1 MEDGGDV
8 EAVLR
13 GRLKREAR
21 TGSRVVPGD
30 RVRVFPSG
38 ERGDHTIEHVFPRES
53 ELVRAG
59 PGGRRPKVVVANVD
73 RSVVVTAALEPP
85 FQREIA
91 DRFLALAESCGIP
104 PLLVLNKVDLPGAR
118 DLIRA
123 EAAVY
128 RGIGYTV
135 LTTSAVT
142 GEGTDELAR
151 FLATGVSTMVGPSGV
166 GKSSLLNVL
175 APGYDLRTQPVSRRG
190 GRGRQTTVG
199 ARLVQLASGGW
210 VADTPGFSDVALC
223 DRTRR
228 RQSFYTDAPQRSRLS
243 GAPVRPRRAA
253 DVRRVPVR
261 NWGEKAGFCVP
272 SST

>member
-1 MEDGGDV
+1 M
-8 EAVLR
+8 
-13 GRLKREAR
+13 
-21 TGSRVVPGD
+21 VPGD
-30 RVRVFPSG
+30 WVRVFSSG
-38 ERGDHTIEHVFPRES
+38 ERGDHTIEDVFPRQN

-59 PGGRRPKVVVANVD
+59 PGGRRPKVIVANVD

-91 DRFLALAESCGIP
+91 DRLLALSESCGIP
-104 PLLVLNKVDLPGAR
+104 PLLVLNKVDLVGER
-118 DLIRA
+118 DLIRV

-135 LTTSAVT
+135 LTTSSLT
-142 GEGTDELAR
+142 GEGTDELSR

-199 ARLVQLASGGW
+199 ARLIQLASGGW
-210 VADTPGFSDVALC
+210 VADTPGFSNVALWGI
-223 DRTRR
+223 DRR
-228 RQSFYTDAPQRSRLS
+228 RLS
-243 GAPVRPRRAA
+243 GSFPEFVEPAKSCRFSGCSHLHEPDCGVHAALEEGRIPRSRYESYQML
-253 DVRRVPVR
+253 
-261 NWGEKAGFCVP
+261 WEEIE
-272 SST
+272 